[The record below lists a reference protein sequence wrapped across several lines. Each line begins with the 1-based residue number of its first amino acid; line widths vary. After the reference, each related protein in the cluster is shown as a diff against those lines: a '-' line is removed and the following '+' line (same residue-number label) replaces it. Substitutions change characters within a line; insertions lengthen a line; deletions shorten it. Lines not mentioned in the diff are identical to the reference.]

1 MNGVILN
8 MKKEEIDFIARQLSR
23 MKDVVRRLEEA
34 EKKRDEKAL
43 KDTKQEILQIQDSI
57 KRTL

>member
-1 MNGVILN
+1 
-8 MKKEEIDFIARQLSR
+8 MKKEEIDFIAQQLSR

-43 KDTKQEILQIQDSI
+43 KDTKQEILRIQDSI
-57 KRTL
+57 KRVL